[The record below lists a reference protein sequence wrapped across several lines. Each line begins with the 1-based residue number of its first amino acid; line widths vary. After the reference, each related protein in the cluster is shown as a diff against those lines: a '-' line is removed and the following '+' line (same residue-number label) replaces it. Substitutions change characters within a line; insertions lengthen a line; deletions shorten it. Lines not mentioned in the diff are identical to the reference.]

1 VLSLAETEE
10 EFAMSKTNEETAR
23 SAPTQEAIA
32 QRAYELF
39 LQRGSVP
46 GYELDD
52 WLQAEAELTAD
63 AAREAEEDEEG
74 TAAGR
79 STSRSGTRRSGGRE
93 RTTSRRSL
101 RP

>member
-1 VLSLAETEE
+1 
-10 EFAMSKTNEETAR
+10 MPKTNDQRETGG
-23 SAPTQEAIA
+23 PTQEAIA

-63 AAREAEEDEEG
+63 AARQAGEDAEEEAPASP
-74 TAAGR
+74 TSGR
-79 STSRSGTRRSGGRE
+79 AGGR
-93 RTTSRRSL
+93 RAGGRDRAPSRRAI

>member
-1 VLSLAETEE
+1 
-10 EFAMSKTNEETAR
+10 MPKTNDETAL

-32 QRAYELF
+32 RRAYELF

-63 AAREAEEDEEG
+63 AAREAEEDAAEEE
-74 TAAGR
+74 TPAGR
-79 STSRSGTRRSGGRE
+79 AANRSGTRRPGGRE
-93 RTTSRRSL
+93 RTTGRRSL

>member
-1 VLSLAETEE
+1 
-10 EFAMSKTNEETAR
+10 MSKTNDQNEPAG
-23 SAPTQEAIA
+23 PTQEVIA

-52 WLQAEAELTAD
+52 WLQAEAELIAE
-63 AAREAEEDEEG
+63 AAREAGDDASDEEPTEPTEPKTG
-74 TAAGR
+74 
-79 STSRSGTRRSGGRE
+79 RSGGR
-93 RTTSRRSL
+93 RTGGRDRAAGRRSI